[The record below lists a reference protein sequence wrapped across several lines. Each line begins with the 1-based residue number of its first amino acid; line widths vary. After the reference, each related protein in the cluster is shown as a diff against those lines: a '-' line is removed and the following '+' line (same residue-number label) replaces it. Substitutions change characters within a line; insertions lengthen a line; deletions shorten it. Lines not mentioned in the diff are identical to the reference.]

1 MPKAFLLTNKRYRIW
16 QQINETFRKQKLL
29 QQLDKRRKSSTD
41 EGFADVTVADDM
53 DMSTDYSKYTEYTDD
68 EGIYHKKTS
77 SLLLLNSI
85 MQIKSIVSHMLR
97 SKTKVILA
105 FYHYFINLF
114 FQFWHTRVSCA
125 CICMYFAYLYAKRDY
140 VLIKDIL

>member
-68 EGIYHKKTS
+68 EGIYLT
-77 SLLLLNSI
+77 
-85 MQIKSIVSHMLR
+85 
-97 SKTKVILA
+97 
-105 FYHYFINLF
+105 
-114 FQFWHTRVSCA
+114 
-125 CICMYFAYLYAKRDY
+125 
-140 VLIKDIL
+140 